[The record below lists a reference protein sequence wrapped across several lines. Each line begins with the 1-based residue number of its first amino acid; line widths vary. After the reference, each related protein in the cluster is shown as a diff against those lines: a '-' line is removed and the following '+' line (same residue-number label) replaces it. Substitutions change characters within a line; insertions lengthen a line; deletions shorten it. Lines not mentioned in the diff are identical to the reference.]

1 MSLLHDTP
9 LGRASDYV
17 DQYTPAL
24 LCPVP
29 RWDAREGL
37 ELENSDLPFHGMD
50 LWNAYELSWLNGK
63 GKPMVAVAELTIPC
77 TSANIVESKSLKLYL
92 NSFANTRFESR
103 EAVIAAIE
111 KDVAHTIGAPLDVRI
126 LSLKEAQREPLWEDH
141 GQCVDGLDVS
151 FEGFEYSPDLLFT
164 DQGPEQSGVLFS
176 HLLRSHC
183 PVTNQPDW
191 ATVMVRYTGAPI
203 SPASLL
209 RYVVSLRNHQGFHE
223 QIIEQMFIDIQRRC
237 APRQLTVYGRFTRR
251 GGIDINPFRSNF
263 ETLLPNARTV
273 RQ

>member
-111 KDVAHTIGAPLDVRI
+111 A
-126 LSLKEAQREPLWEDH
+126 
-141 GQCVDGLDVS
+141 GL
-151 FEGFEYSPDLLFT
+151 
-164 DQGPEQSGVLFS
+164 PE
-176 HLLRSHC
+176 
-183 PVTNQPDW
+183 
-191 ATVMVRYTGAPI
+191 
-203 SPASLL
+203 
-209 RYVVSLRNHQGFHE
+209 
-223 QIIEQMFIDIQRRC
+223 
-237 APRQLTVYGRFTRR
+237 
-251 GGIDINPFRSNF
+251 
-263 ETLLPNARTV
+263 
-273 RQ
+273 